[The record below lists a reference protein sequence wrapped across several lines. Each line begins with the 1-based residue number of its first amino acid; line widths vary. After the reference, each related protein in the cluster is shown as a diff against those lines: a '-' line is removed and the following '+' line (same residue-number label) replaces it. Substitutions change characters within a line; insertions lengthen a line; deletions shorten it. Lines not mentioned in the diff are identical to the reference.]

1 MDDTWITDMRHFLDV
16 LEPDV
21 DIPGPAKKLA
31 EHFGRDCDDKRES
44 VLRSAAGAE
53 HQENGYRTRYLPR

>member
-1 MDDTWITDMRHFLDV
+1 MGDTWSTDMRHFLDV

-31 EHFGRDCDDKRES
+31 EHFGRDCDDK
-44 VLRSAAGAE
+44 
-53 HQENGYRTRYLPR
+53 